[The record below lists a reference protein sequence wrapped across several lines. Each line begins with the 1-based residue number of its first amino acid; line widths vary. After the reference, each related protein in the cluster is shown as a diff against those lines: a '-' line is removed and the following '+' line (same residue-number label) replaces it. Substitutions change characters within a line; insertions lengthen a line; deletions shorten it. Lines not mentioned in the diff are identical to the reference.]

1 MSELPEVGNEAPD
14 FNVASD
20 TGDSYSL
27 KQFRGKKVVLFFYPK
42 DDTPGWT
49 REACAFR
56 DNAEIFNQK
65 DIVLLGISADSIQSH
80 QKFKNKYNL
89 PFVLLADE
97 SKEVAQAY
105 GVWQEKKNYGKTY
118 MGLVRTTFVIDEDG
132 KIEHVFKNVK
142 VDGHVEKILELI

>member
-1 MSELPEVGNEAPD
+1 M
-14 FNVASD
+14 
-20 TGDSYSL
+20 
-27 KQFRGKKVVLFFYPK
+27 
-42 DDTPGWT
+42 
-49 REACAFR
+49 
-56 DNAEIFNQK
+56 
-65 DIVLLGISADSIQSH
+65 LGISADSIQSH

-97 SKEVAQAY
+97 SKEFAQAY